1 MSKLA
6 WPDLI
11 IDDISPDQFRDW
23 LAPWAGIVVGRVS
36 PLFLNKFGFFFL
48 RRPEGHVEVLDVF
61 TGQLDRAADSYDNFV
76 REVNEEWWQEVYLLS
91 ELVFQLRAAG
101 KVPGPG
107 QCYALG
113 PHPALFQRTG
123 LTRNG
128 SILINGVTNIS
139 LNSVSRRPTEWHHSP
154 SDVDEAFYQSPGPS
168 RAQHRQEGS
177 AAMPHGESWPPV
189 PWRASRG
196 DEWTDRR

>member
-1 MSKLA
+1 MSRLA
-6 WPDLI
+6 WSDLI
-11 IDDISPDQFRDW
+11 IDDISPDQFRNW

-91 ELVFQLRAAG
+91 ELVFQLHAAG

-107 QCYALG
+107 QCYAIG
-113 PHPALFQRTG
+113 PHPTLG
-123 LTRNG
+123 GPNPVNG
-128 SILINGVTNIS
+128 DTIDPKFVMVMDVVVWQSLCAQMLGVG
-139 LNSVSRRPTEWHHSP
+139 R
-154 SDVDEAFYQSPGPS
+154 
-168 RAQHRQEGS
+168 
-177 AAMPHGESWPPV
+177 
-189 PWRASRG
+189 
-196 DEWTDRR
+196 